1 MGKGSF
7 LGGGTVVG
15 PIKNPD
21 WFGNGGV
28 TVPRSERKAELRA
41 ELRRRRKAEP
51 EGRWSDVER
60 KLREALAERT
70 DTEIVEIIVDRPTSV
85 ATKPLVDGAVEE
97 QIANLRKNLKA
108 LSSQIRSALG
118 LHEQHRQELIRVL
131 AKYHLPE
138 DAYPELRELKL
149 KS

>member
-21 WFGNGGV
+21 WFGRGGV
-28 TVPRSERKAELRA
+28 TVPRSERKAELR
-41 ELRRRRKAEP
+41 EEMRRRRKAEP

-60 KLREALAERT
+60 KLQEALAERT
-70 DTEIVEIIVDRPTSV
+70 DEEIVEIIVDRPAPASV
-85 ATKPLVDGAVEE
+85 KPLVDGTVEE
-97 QIANLRKNLKA
+97 QIASLSKNLKA
-108 LSSQIRSALG
+108 ISNRIRSDLS
-118 LHEQHRQELIRVL
+118 LHEQHRQELIRIL

-138 DAYPELRELKL
+138 TAYPELKELRL